1 MLRHLITGAIVAF
14 WITMSGLLWYNEYGP
29 GRQLESQ
36 IPLDSVIQRILNAA
50 DPSTLRLT
58 HQGQDIGQ
66 LRWVPT
72 ILESPREI
80 DPARPD
86 GMVADVEGYRLDLD
100 LVLTGST
107 PDTRWR
113 VLAEI
118 QLGPDRLWRQIQ
130 IRLIQRPSSWELI
143 ATATDDSLLI
153 TPEEGHEIRFQQ
165 RIHPSDFN
173 QVRSLLG
180 PLAPLLPSGLFRSN
194 SNSPPHSLIAPWI
207 ARNDSFDIGRHR
219 VRAYRLSTRLLDQFE
234 IVAHFSRAGELLR
247 VSFPDQY
254 LLTSSALPT
263 APTPA
268 KPNRQ

>member
-36 IPLDSVIQRILNAA
+36 IPLDSVLQRILTAA

-72 ILESPREI
+72 LLEIPHDN
-80 DPARPD
+80 DPAHPE
-86 GMVADVEGYRLDLD
+86 GMVAGVEGYRLDLD

-130 IRLIQRPSSWELI
+130 IRLIQRPSSWELV
-143 ATATDDSLLI
+143 ATANDDSLLL
-153 TPEEGHEIRFQQ
+153 THEEGRTIRFQQ
-165 RIHPSDFN
+165 RIHPRDID
-173 QVRSLLG
+173 QARSLLG
-180 PLAPLLPSGLFRSN
+180 PLAHLLPPGLTRSGTN
-194 SNSPPHSLIAPWI
+194 SSAPSILTPWI
-207 ARNDSFDIGRHR
+207 ARHDSFDFGRHK
-219 VRAYRLSTRLLDQFE
+219 VRAYRLSTRIVDQFE
-234 IVAHFSRAGELLR
+234 VVAHISRAGELLR

-254 LLTSSALPT
+254 LLTSSALPV
-263 APTPA
+263 PSPPRRPA
-268 KPNRQ
+268 R